1 MPRKPTSGDI
11 SLSGFD
17 DIFQSTVPTPEMQ
30 TDGGRVVHI
39 PLGELY
45 PPEFHPFQIREDAA
59 MQRLVRSVER
69 YGVREPGLVR
79 PRAEGGYE
87 LVAGNRRKRASEI
100 AGKPTLPVIVKNM
113 DDDEA
118 AIAMVDSNLEQRELL
133 YSERAWAYRVK
144 LEALNHRGVKSETP
158 GELSVDILCE
168 QTGEKKNTVYRLIR
182 LTELIPSLLD
192 KVDAGTLKFNPAVAL
207 SYLTRTEQ
215 AMVADYLAQ
224 SEIRPS
230 LSKANKLR
238 EAAKD
243 AALSVSMIETILTEP
258 KVDARKANPTY
269 ERFICYFP
277 ESYTEQQMET
287 VIEGLL
293 QGWHKN
299 QQTAS

>member
-1 MPRKPTSGDI
+1 MQRKSV
-11 SLSGFD
+11 SASLALSGFD
-17 DIFQSTVPTPEMQ
+17 DLFQSTIPTPEMQ
-30 TDGGRVVHI
+30 TDSGRIIHL
-39 PLGELY
+39 PLGELH

-69 YGVREPGLVR
+69 YGVREPGLAR
-79 PRAEGGYE
+79 PRSEGGYE

-100 AGKPTLPVIVKNM
+100 AGKPTLPVIVKDM

-133 YSERAWAYRVK
+133 FSEKAWAYRVK

-168 QTGEKKNTVYRLIR
+168 QTGEKKNTIYRLIR

-224 SEIRPS
+224 SEMRPS

-238 EAAKD
+238 EAAKNET
-243 AALSVSMIETILTEP
+243 LSVCMIETILTET
-258 KVDARKANPTY
+258 KKGEEKAAPPY
-269 ERFICYFP
+269 ERFVRYFP

-287 VIEGLL
+287 VIDGLL
-293 QGWHKN
+293 QSWHKN

>member
-1 MPRKPTSGDI
+1 MPRKSIGA
-11 SLSGFD
+11 SLALSGFD
-17 DIFQSTVPTPEMQ
+17 DLFQSTIPAPDTQ
-30 TDGGRVVHI
+30 TDSGRVVHL
-39 PLGELY
+39 PLGELH

-69 YGVREPGLVR
+69 YGVREPGLAR
-79 PRAEGGYE
+79 PRPEGGYE

-100 AGKPTLPVIVKNM
+100 AGKPTLPVIIKDM

-133 YSERAWAYRVK
+133 FSERAWAYRVK

-168 QTGEKKNTVYRLIR
+168 QTGEKKNTIYRLIR

-215 AMVADYLAQ
+215 AMVADYMAQ
-224 SEIRPS
+224 SEMRPS

-238 EAAKD
+238 EAAKNE
-243 AALSVSMIETILTEP
+243 ALSVCMIETILTEP
-258 KVDARKANPTY
+258 KIGAGKANPTY
-269 ERFICYFP
+269 ERFIRYFP
-277 ESYTEQQMET
+277 ESYTEQQMEA
-287 VIEGLL
+287 VIDGLL
-293 QGWHKN
+293 QSWHKN
-299 QQTAS
+299 QQVAN